1 MEAPTKAQILR
12 ELRKGEGILA
22 AAEAL
27 GFTPRAFRAVCDRHD
42 IDREKWRRDT
52 RNQTPRATP
61 GKPSP
66 LGKSMARWR
75 KQKGLSRAEA
85 AAKCGLA
92 PIQIYH
98 LENGHVVGERY
109 IPQIAR
115 AWRRNPRDLALEVAR
130 SSR

>member
-1 MEAPTKAQILR
+1 
-12 ELRKGEGILA
+12 
-22 AAEAL
+22 
-27 GFTPRAFRAVCDRHD
+27 
-42 IDREKWRRDT
+42 
-52 RNQTPRATP
+52 
-61 GKPSP
+61 
-66 LGKSMARWR
+66 MARWR
-75 KQKGLSRAEA
+75 KQKGLTRAQA